1 MKDFLNH
8 VKSVVV
14 ADFKSSFVPFIL
26 VGRAIRSS
34 PD

>member
-14 ADFKSSFVPFIL
+14 ADFKSSFVPFN
-26 VGRAIRSS
+26 RSRD
-34 PD
+34 PLGLQIN